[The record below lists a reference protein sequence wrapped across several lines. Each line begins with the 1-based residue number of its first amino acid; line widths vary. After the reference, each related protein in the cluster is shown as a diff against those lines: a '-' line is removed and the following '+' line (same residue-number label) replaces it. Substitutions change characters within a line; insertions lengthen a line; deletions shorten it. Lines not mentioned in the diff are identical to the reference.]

1 MGFSLPNVL
10 KSYRKLTFLLFG
22 YVNVEFDPLEDILEA
37 IGLVY
42 SVERFSKHSANWKRD
57 ISY

>member
-1 MGFSLPNVL
+1 ML